1 MNIKVSALSS
11 ALAVTLAV
19 SASAADA
26 QTFNMRYFGAVPQ
39 AHDVAKIII
48 EGFDRIRE
56 RSDGRLN
63 ISYSFYGE
71 TPYRPAEGPTLLRDG
86 LVDFTEWL
94 PAYAAGTYPML
105 TGPELP
111 FAASDYVSTAELH
124 ELSREAWENPAIL
137 EFETDLLSQYNAVRV
152 TRLFYEPMNMWFRVP
167 LESYRDLE
175 GLRIRAISPEQAEFI
190 SAMGA
195 TPITLSGPEIYTALQ
210 RGMVDGTVV
219 GASAV
224 ESFQLIEVVETG
236 FLMNLQL
243 LSTGMLASRAS
254 LERLPEDLREIF
266 TEEMEAVQ
274 AEARVFMI
282 EQEARDIESFEAGG
296 MSIVRPSNDDY
307 HAMRDVAIERVWSA
321 WAERAGEGSQAFI
334 DNVLGGSD

>member
-1 MNIKVSALSS
+1 MSFKATVLSS
-11 ALAVTLAV
+11 ALAATLTLGAGA
-19 SASAADA
+19 ASA
-26 QTFNMRYFGAVPQ
+26 QTHSLRYFGAVPP

-48 EGFDRIRE
+48 QGFDRVRE
-56 RSDGRLN
+56 RSGGRLD
-63 ISYSFYGE
+63 ISYTFYGE

-86 LVDFTEWL
+86 LVDLTEWL

-111 FAASDYVSTAELH
+111 FAAADYVSTAELH
-124 ELSREAWENPAIL
+124 DQSRIAWENPMIL
-137 EFETDLLSQYNAVRV
+137 EYETNLLAQHDAVRV

-167 LESYRDLE
+167 LTGHQDMA

-195 TPITLSGPEIYTALQ
+195 TPITLSGPEIYSALQ
-210 RGMVDGTVV
+210 RGLVDGVVV

-224 ESFQLIEVVETG
+224 ESFRLIEVVETG

-243 LSTGMLASRAS
+243 LSTGMLASRTS
-254 LERLPEDLREIF
+254 LARLPEDLRAIF
-266 TEEMEAVQ
+266 HEEMDAVQ

-282 EQEARDIESFEAGG
+282 EQEGRDIERFAAGG
-296 MSIVRPSNDDY
+296 MTIVRPSEADY
-307 HAMRDVAIERVWSA
+307 HAMREVAVSQVWTA
-321 WAERAGEGSQAFI
+321 WATRAGEGSQAFI
-334 DNVLGGSD
+334 DAVLSGGN